1 MAVDTSA
8 ASITPPGTLPAR
20 VLGHF
25 RQPLERNGYALL
37 LASLLNSVLGFAF
50 WVMAARWYPAEAVG
64 TATAL
69 VAAMTFLATLS
80 TLGLRGGLLRFL
92 PVAGA
97 QTSRMV
103 RRVYLACAATAAGA
117 ATIFVAG
124 SAVWASELAVVR
136 DEPLAAVAFV
146 AVVVLW
152 VIYVLQEHVL
162 AGLGRAVV
170 VPIVAGS
177 YATVKLALLAA
188 LVGAAGWGVFAAFTT
203 PALLAVGV
211 VSVVVFARLAP
222 RNHAS
227 LGDRTPSMG
236 VLVRFAA
243 GDHTAT
249 LLALI
254 AVDLVPLLVLA
265 RLGPSASAYYY
276 IAFTAAYVLFLVS
289 SNMGS
294 ALVVEASRRPD
305 RLAQLARRTL
315 RNAGVLVGLAVAV
328 GVVAARPLLS
338 FLGEDYAENATT
350 LMQLVLLSALPGVVV
365 GVSNAVARAQSRTR
379 VLVATNLALA
389 VIVFGGG
396 EIGLRTWGLPGVGVA
411 WVVAETLL
419 AIVLLA
425 TQLRFVLLG
434 VGGPLL
440 AVASRAR
447 GALRHPR
454 RLALARRLLRSL
466 DGAGDDP
473 GSCSLFTSGSDM
485 LVVATERAG
494 RSVVVKLALTDRTAV
509 ALTLHTDAV
518 DALRA
523 REDLGSWRRLLP
535 EILERGHV
543 DGLPYVVESRLP
555 GHVAASS
562 EDRELAPPVAAI
574 ARAVAQLHD
583 TTVRAAGHDVVHE
596 RIAATLTRLGR
607 LPGSADRADSLRRLG
622 AALTVATRASGDVD
636 VAWVHGDCWLGNVL
650 LTEDPGDPGT
660 AARQPRV
667 TGIVDWE
674 NASDQGLPDV
684 DLAHLWL
691 GTRGEEV
698 GPSVRTAL
706 ATDPE
711 QFDRWL
717 DRVGVRR
724 AYRAVPA
731 RVAISIAWLEHV
743 AGCVDRTSPTGTWT
757 ARTVD
762 EVLPV
767 ALDAL
772 GDKAGASPAA
782 PEVRAP

>member
-1 MAVDTSA
+1 MVVDTGVATTTIS
-8 ASITPPGTLPAR
+8 GTLPAR

-25 RQPLERNGYALL
+25 RQPLERSGYALL
-37 LASLLNSVLGFAF
+37 LASLLNAVLGFAF
-50 WVMAARWYPAEAVG
+50 WALAARWYTTEAVG

-69 VAAMTFLATLS
+69 IAAMTFLATLS

-92 PVAGA
+92 PVAGRH
-97 QTSRMV
+97 TGRMI

-117 ATIFVAG
+117 ATVFVAG
-124 SAVWASELAVVR
+124 SAVWASELTVVR
-136 DEPLAAVAFV
+136 DEPLAAAAFV
-146 AVVVLW
+146 AVVVCW

-162 AGLGRAVV
+162 AGLGRAVL
-170 VPIVAGS
+170 VPLVAGG
-177 YATVKLALLAA
+177 YATVKLALLA
-188 LVGAAGWGVFAAFTT
+188 LLIGAAGWGVFAAFTT

-211 VSVVVFARLAP
+211 VSVVVFARLVP

-227 LGDRTPSMG
+227 VGDRAPSLG

-249 LLALI
+249 LLALV

-265 RLGPSASAYYY
+265 RMGPSASAYYY

-315 RNAGVLVGLAVAV
+315 RNAGALVGVAVAV
-328 GVVAARPLLS
+328 GVVAARPLLG

-365 GVSNAVARAQSRTR
+365 GVSNAVARAQNRTR

-389 VIVFGGG
+389 VIVFGGA

-411 WVVAETLL
+411 WVVAEILL

-434 VGGPLL
+434 AGGPLL
-440 AVASRAR
+440 AMASRTR
-447 GALRHPR
+447 DALRRPR
-454 RLALARRLLRSL
+454 RLALARRLVPRSL
-466 DGAGDDP
+466 GALGDHP
-473 GSCSLFTSGSDM
+473 ASWSLFASDSDV

-494 RSVVVKLALTDRTAV
+494 RPVIVKIALSERTAV
-509 ALTLHTDAV
+509 ALDRHADAV
-518 DALRA
+518 DVLSS

-543 DGLPYVVESRLP
+543 DGLPFVVESRLP
-555 GHVAASS
+555 GHVATPS
-562 EDRELAPPVAAI
+562 DQHQFAPEVAAI
-574 ARAVAQLHD
+574 AGAVSQLHHA
-583 TTVRAAGHDVVHE
+583 TTYVVTARVVHE
-596 RIAATLTRLGR
+596 RIAATLTRLER
-607 LPGSADRADSLRRLG
+607 LPGTVGRVEALRALG
-622 AALTVATRASGDVD
+622 AALIAALPEDGEVD
-636 VAWVHGDCWLGNVL
+636 VCWTHGDCWSGNFLV
-650 LTEDPGDPGT
+650 TPGKPLI
-660 AARQPRV
+660 V
-667 TGIVDWE
+667 SGIVDWE
-674 NASDQGLPDV
+674 NASFRGSPDV

-691 GTRGEEV
+691 SARGPDLGAAVRSSLRTGAEEF
-698 GPSVRTAL
+698 A
-706 ATDPE
+706 A
-711 QFDRWL
+711 WL
-717 DRVGVRR
+717 DAVGVRR
-724 AYRAVPA
+724 AYRVLPA
-731 RVAISIAWLEHV
+731 RVAVTIAWIEHV
-743 AGCVDRTSPTGTWT
+743 AGCVDRTTPTRTWT

-772 GDKAGASPAA
+772 RGHAGASPTSTGG
-782 PEVRAP
+782 PGP